1 MTASTGQAL
10 PRFLLRELRAGFGRG
25 FRGFRIFLACLLLGV
40 AIIAGVG
47 SIAASVEQGLAA
59 DGKRILG
66 GDLEFRLT
74 YREASIAEANALKFS
89 AAVSHTTEMRA
100 MAKVGANGTGG
111 SKPTLVELKAVDLLY
126 PLYGEVVLDP
136 PMPLVDAFA
145 EDADGR
151 FGVAVERDL
160 LQRLGVQLGDTITVG
175 DAALELRA
183 VIDLEPDRGAQVFNL
198 GPRLMLSRAA
208 LAKTGLEQPG
218 SMVYHVYRVKL
229 GAGLD
234 AGRWVA
240 AVKQKFPDAGW
251 RIRGVDDAAAGIRRF
266 IDRTEMFLNLL
277 GLSALLIG
285 GVGIANAVRA
295 FLESRLQTLA
305 ILKCLGATQGFVL
318 TLYLLLIGVM
328 SLVGIAAGLAL
339 GATVPYVAQ
348 SLLARYDL
356 HLLPGIY
363 PVPLATAAGFGLLT
377 ALAFS
382 LPPLLRTMRISP
394 AQLFRAAALELGSAK
409 GRDLVAIGIA
419 GGALAGLTILA
430 AGDRKLA
437 AGFVAAALLTLGLFA
452 ALAYGLKRLAR
463 WGRGRASAGEGRRW
477 PAPLRFALGAIGR
490 KQTPAAS
497 IVLSLGLG
505 LTVLVAVMLI
515 QRGLVADIE
524 ETLPKSAPSYYFI
537 DIQPNQTA
545 AFDKMLTGFPTAQD
559 LQRVPMLRGRIVKLN
574 GVPAETVKAPP
585 EVAWVLRSDRG
596 ITWSADPPKD
606 AKIVEGNWWP
616 ADYQGEPLVSLDS
629 ETAHGFGL
637 KLGDSITVNL
647 LGREISAKIA
657 NLREINWTGLSINF
671 VMVFSPG
678 LIQNAPQTHIA
689 TIHVAS
695 EREGALVD
703 AVTREFP
710 NVSAIRVKDAIAA
723 AADILRAVGS
733 AVRVTAGLA
742 LIAGMLVLSGAMAA
756 GQQRRI
762 YEAVL
767 LKMLG
772 GTRRDVAWG
781 FVWEFALLAIATAL
795 IALLLGSLGA
805 YIFLTQVMETSW
817 IFSLPLA
824 LGVVLLSLGVTLAI
838 GFASSWRA
846 LGAKAAPYL
855 RNE

>member
-1 MTASTGQAL
+1 MNRAL
-10 PRFLLRELRAGFGRG
+10 LTSLLRFLRRELRAGFARG
-25 FRGFRIFLACLLLGV
+25 FRGFRIFLGCLVLGV

-47 SIAASVEQGLAA
+47 SIGAAVEQGLAA

-66 GDLEFRLT
+66 GDLEFRLA
-74 YREASIAEANALKFS
+74 YREASIDEANALKFS

-100 MAKVGANGTGG
+100 MAKAGAVQ
-111 SKPTLVELKAVDLLY
+111 PTLVELKAVDLLY

-145 EDADGR
+145 RGPDGR
-151 FGVAVERDL
+151 FGIAVEGDL
-160 LQRLGVQLGDTITVG
+160 LARLGVRRGDTIVVG
-175 DAALELRA
+175 DARMELRA
-183 VIDLEPDRGAQVFNL
+183 VILREPDRGAQVFNL

-208 LAKTGLEQPG
+208 LAATGLEQPG

-234 AGRWVA
+234 AGRWA
-240 AVKQKFPDAGW
+240 AGVKAKFPDAGW
-251 RIRGVDDAAAGIRRF
+251 RVRGVDDAAAGIRRF
-266 IDRTEMFLNLL
+266 IDRTGMFLNLL

-305 ILKCLGATQGFVL
+305 ILKCLGATRAFVL
-318 TLYLLLIGVM
+318 ALYLLLIAVM
-328 SLVGIAAGLAL
+328 SLAGVAIGLGL
-339 GATVPYVAQ
+339 GAAVPFAAQ
-348 SLLARYDL
+348 GLLARYDL
-356 HLLPGIY
+356 HLLPAIY
-363 PVPLATAAGFGLLT
+363 PVPLAIAGGFGLLT
-377 ALAFS
+377 AVAFS
-382 LPPLLRTMRISP
+382 LPPLLRAIRISP
-394 AQLFRAAALELGSAK
+394 AQLFRAAALELGGARW
-409 GRDLVAIGIA
+409 RDLVAV
-419 GGALAGLTILA
+419 GGAAAALAALTILA

-452 ALAYGLKRLAR
+452 LLALGLKWLAR
-463 WGRGRASAGEGRRW
+463 RGRIAATRPGRRW
-477 PAPLRFALGAIGR
+477 PAPLRSALGAIGR

-505 LTVLVAVMLI
+505 LTVLVAVVLI

-545 AFDKMLTGFPTAQD
+545 AFDALLTGFPTAAG
-559 LQRVPMLRGRIVKLN
+559 LERVPMLRGRIVQFN
-574 GVPAETVKAPP
+574 GVPVDKIQAPP
-585 EVAWVLRSDRG
+585 DLAWVLRGDRG
-596 ITWSADPPKD
+596 ITWAAAPPPD
-606 AKIVEGNWWP
+606 AKVVEGAWWP
-616 ADYQGEPLVSLDS
+616 ADYRGEPLVSLDA

-637 KLGDSITVNL
+637 KLGDTLTVNL
-647 LGREISAKIA
+647 LGRDISARIA
-657 NLREINWTGLSINF
+657 NLREIDWTGLSINF

-678 LIQNAPQTHIA
+678 LIQSAPQTHIA
-689 TIHVAS
+689 TIHVAP
-695 EREGALVD
+695 EHEGELVA
-703 AVTREFP
+703 AVSREFP

-742 LIAGMLVLSGAMAA
+742 LLAGMMVLSGAMAA

-772 GTRRDVAWG
+772 GTRRDVALG
-781 FVWEFALLAIATAL
+781 FVWEFALLALATAL

-805 YIFLTQVMETSW
+805 YVFLTRVMEATWS
-817 IFSLPLA
+817 FSLPLA
-824 LGVVLLSLGVTLAI
+824 LGAVLLSLAVTLAI

-855 RNE
+855 RND